1 VSIPGSPDIY
11 VKSGSSVQLR
21 CVISQ
26 VVDPPT
32 YVTWS
37 FNGRALL
44 DFTGARTPPLTHAPA
59 VSVSRLILRDVSRAD
74 SGNYSCAPAPAL
86 PAAQAALHVIQ
97 QEQEQR
103 LSVTATATGGGT
115 GQSTAPTALIG
126 WVLAARFLLV
136 TGASDSLSGRSIFA
150 YRTTSG

>member
-44 DFTGARTPPLTHAPA
+44 DFTGARTPPLTHAPT

-86 PAAQAALHVIQ
+86 PSAQTALHVIQ

-103 LSVTATATGGGT
+103 LSVTATATGGASAATMTTTTT
-115 GQSTAPTALIG
+115 GLRILLAVTMALNG
-126 WVLAARFLLV
+126 FTSPGKSVHR
-136 TGASDSLSGRSIFA
+136 GPSPASSL
-150 YRTTSG
+150 

>member
-103 LSVTATATGGGT
+103 LSVTATATGGGA
-115 GQSTAPTALIG
+115 GQSATAPTALIG
-126 WVLAARFLLV
+126 WVLAARFVLLAA
-136 TGASDSLSGRSIFA
+136 ASDSLSIFA

>member
-1 VSIPGSPDIY
+1 MSIPGSPDIY

-21 CVISQ
+21 CVIAQ

-44 DFTGARTPPLTHAPA
+44 DFTGATRTTPPLTHAPT

-74 SGNYSCAPAPAL
+74 SGNYSCSPAPAL
-86 PAAQAALHVIQ
+86 PAATATLHVIQ

-103 LSVTATATGGGT
+103 LSVTATATGGATVTTAVSST
-115 GQSTAPTALIG
+115 GILAVISLLLLLSYCQCPEPTAC
-126 WVLAARFLLV
+126 
-136 TGASDSLSGRSIFA
+136 
-150 YRTTSG
+150 

>member
-21 CVISQ
+21 CVITQ

-44 DFTGARTPPLTHAPA
+44 DFTGASQRIPPLTHAPT

-86 PAAQAALHVIQ
+86 PSAQAALHVIQ

-103 LSVTATATGGGT
+103 LSVTATATGAAVGM
-115 GQSTAPTALIG
+115 QQLTAAATLLTV
-126 WVLAARFLLV
+126 VLALLWP
-136 TGASDSLSGRSIFA
+136 IIC
-150 YRTTSG
+150 

>member
-103 LSVTATATGGGT
+103 LSVTATATGGGA
-115 GQSTAPTALIG
+115 GQSATAPTALIG
-126 WVLAARFLLV
+126 WVLAARFVLLAA
-136 TGASDSLSGRSIFA
+136 TSDSLSIFA